1 MSMERYQREKD
12 MKDLQDL
19 GLRDGLNRNYL
30 MKKNRDY
37 TSKVKEVG
45 QQMEK
50 WEQEKAVCQ
59 TYLLFSTV
67 YSTLWQLSAG
77 ILASSVATMHE
88 VKQLK
93 KKQTKPENVVC

>member
-1 MSMERYQREKD
+1 MPGKYTKLGAKRHPCRSKTSYDETIQWLIALLVMSMERYQREKD

-30 MKKNRDY
+30 MKKNKDC

-50 WEQEKAVCQ
+50 
-59 TYLLFSTV
+59 
-67 YSTLWQLSAG
+67 
-77 ILASSVATMHE
+77 
-88 VKQLK
+88 
-93 KKQTKPENVVC
+93 

>member
-30 MKKNRDY
+30 MKKNKDC

-59 TYLLFSTV
+59 TYLLFFTV

-93 KKQTKPENVVC
+93 KKQTKTKNVIC

>member
-50 WEQEKAVCQ
+50 
-59 TYLLFSTV
+59 
-67 YSTLWQLSAG
+67 
-77 ILASSVATMHE
+77 
-88 VKQLK
+88 
-93 KKQTKPENVVC
+93 